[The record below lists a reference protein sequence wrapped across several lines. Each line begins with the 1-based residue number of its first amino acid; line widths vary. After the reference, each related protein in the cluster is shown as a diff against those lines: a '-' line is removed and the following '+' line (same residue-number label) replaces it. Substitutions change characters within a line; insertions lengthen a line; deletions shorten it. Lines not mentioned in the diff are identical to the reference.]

1 MITTYNWLMSHWDEV
16 LLVYLSLIGA
26 ASIIVKWTPTP
37 KDDAILGKIKDFV
50 SRYVA
55 LNPKK

>member
-1 MITTYNWLMSHWDEV
+1 MIIEWTSGHWSEIIE
-16 LLVYLSLIGA
+16 LILAIIGA

-37 KDDAILGKIKDFV
+37 KDDAVLGRIKDFV
-50 SRYVA
+50 SEWIA

>member
-1 MITTYNWLMSHWDEV
+1 MIIEWTSGHWSEIV
-16 LLVYLSLIGA
+16 ELILAIIGA

-37 KDDAILGKIKDFV
+37 KDDAVLGRIKDFV
-50 SRYVA
+50 SEWIA